1 MFLVSTDIISVKHIK
16 HNSGFSRLVVC
27 NSCPTVLKDRV
38 SSQLALRARK
48 AKLCCAFFACLKAKL
63 NAPRLSFLYAGVS
76 QEVPHGNSSK
86 KTTDTDAQTDS
97 ATVSTRDTGTQTEF
111 DVIYITDL
119 ARYFHDIADKLGAGA
134 SLYSM
139 QVRMLNC

>member
-16 HNSGFSRLVVC
+16 QNSGFSRLVVC
-27 NSCPTVLKDRV
+27 NSCPTVLKERV
-38 SSQLALRARK
+38 RSQLALRARK
-48 AKLCCAFFACLKAKL
+48 AKLCCAFSACLEAKL
-63 NAPRLSFLYAGVS
+63 NAPRLSGLYAGAS
-76 QEVPHGNSSK
+76 AVPHGNSSK
-86 KTTDTDAQTDS
+86 KTTDTDTQTDS
-97 ATVSTRDTGTQTEF
+97 ATVSTREAGTQTEY

-139 QVRMLNC
+139 QVS